1 MLTIEYLVYYD
12 FGSAMNKN
20 TQMIVPQVV
29 TLAVDLM
36 GGDASADVRLSAVMT
51 MLKSY
56 KNLRLRVFVSR
67 SYLDEIADKVAHLS
81 TDLITFIECESTV
94 AMDESP
100 FSALRKKRA
109 SSLSMAI
116 KDVADD
122 HADICVTAGNT
133 GAMVALAKYWMN
145 LLDEIEKP
153 VLATLLPG
161 AKNGQKHRTLLLD
174 VGATIDARADDLYNF
189 ARLGSAFQQ
198 ALFSIKAPEVALL
211 NVGLESNKGDDT
223 VRQADKLLE
232 ESQLNYVGY
241 CEGSHLFNGFADV
254 ICCNGFVGNVTLKSC
269 EAMADFVKNNNN
281 KKHKLTIWQ
290 KIKKGMRIVE
300 PDKYNGALLLGLD
313 GMIMKSHGNCN
324 ALSFGA
330 ALSQAYSAAQYPM
343 INKMTE
349 LLENA

>member
-1 MLTIEYLVYYD
+1 
-12 FGSAMNKN
+12 MNEN
-20 TQMIVPQVV
+20 TQMIIPQVV
-29 TLAVDLM
+29 TIAVDLM
-36 GGDASADVRLSAVMT
+36 GGDESPDVRLSAVIT

-56 KNLRLRVFVSR
+56 KNLRLRIFVAR
-67 SYLDEIADKVAHLS
+67 NYLDGIADKISRLPSELV
-81 TDLITFIECESTV
+81 TFIECESTV

-100 FSALRKKRA
+100 FSALRQKRE

-116 KDVADD
+116 KDVADKQS
-122 HADICVTAGNT
+122 DICVTAGNT

-161 AKNGQKHRTLLLD
+161 SKNGQKHHTLLLD
-174 VGATIDARADDLYNF
+174 VGATIDARADDLFNF
-189 ARLGSAFQQ
+189 ARLGSVLQQ
-198 ALFSIKAPEVALL
+198 ALFSIKEPEVALL

-232 ESQLNYVGY
+232 ESSLNYVGY

-281 KKHKLTIWQ
+281 KNHKPTIWQ

-313 GMIMKSHGNCN
+313 GVIVKSHGNCN

-330 ALSQAYSAAQYPM
+330 ALRQAYNAAQYPM
-343 INKMTE
+343 INKMKE